1 MSYRQRGRA
10 DRARESN
17 SVGTTVA
24 FYHDPVE
31 AHHAG
36 AVVTAR
42 IEPGRR
48 AAQHRS
54 GDRTGEAVEPG
65 RPELLTHPIRD
76 QPRDPLHGLERDVAG
91 EAVGDDDVDVAGEDV
106 VAFHEAHVVEPAARE
121 QGLGRLHQLVSL
133 HVLLADVE
141 KTDARVRHAV
151 HVAGDDGSHGGEL
164 AQLLRSRRGVGAQI
178 QHVGVSVRGGYRLDY
193 GVALHAG
200 EGP

>member
-17 SVGTTVA
+17 SVGATVA

-36 AVVTAR
+36 AVIAAR

-65 RPELLTHPIRD
+65 RPELLTRIGCVRSSGEAVEPGRPELLTQPIRD
-76 QPRDPLHGLERDVAG
+76 QPRDALHGLERDVAG
-91 EAVGDDDVDVAGEDV
+91 EAV
-106 VAFHEAHVVEPAARE
+106 
-121 QGLGRLHQLVSL
+121 
-133 HVLLADVE
+133 
-141 KTDARVRHAV
+141 
-151 HVAGDDGSHGGEL
+151 
-164 AQLLRSRRGVGAQI
+164 
-178 QHVGVSVRGGYRLDY
+178 
-193 GVALHAG
+193 
-200 EGP
+200 